1 MATMKKTLLLSALIG
16 LTCLMQAQESFTEFP
31 DHQLSISEEW
41 KSIKNIRAAW
51 GTSDVRYAW
60 HSLPDIKALKRSET
74 LTAWRGE
81 RVSAQAV
88 VYSGIATDSL
98 SPLTIQLTPFRN
110 GRHTL
115 PAEAVTAAFV
125 RYVKTDAWA
134 TPDGRGAGC
143 GHRPNHTIY
152 DSVMVA
158 DMIDP
163 HIESISMDAMS
174 TRSVWVS
181 CQVPT
186 DVAAGTYSGTLRIK
200 SGKRIVAK
208 LPLYLNVVDRTLPAP
223 EDWEFHLD
231 LWQNPF
237 AEARYYAT
245 PLWSDAHLEAMRP
258 SMEML
263 AAAGQKVITA
273 SIMHKPWNGQTEDHF
288 DSMVTWTKK
297 LDGTWE
303 FGFDVFDR
311 WIEFMMSCGIN
322 EQINCF
328 SMIPWALSFPYY
340 DVATNRMQV
349 LRAAPGDAAYEE
361 MWVAMLKS
369 FSQHL
374 REKGWF
380 SITTIAMDERP
391 MHAMQKAMAVI
402 RKADPEFKVSLAGNW
417 HPEIEADLYD
427 YCIALD
433 QAELLP
439 QEVFARRKAE
449 GKKTTVYTCCS
460 THKPNTFTFSVPA
473 EGTWYGFYVA
483 QSNYDGYLRWAY
495 NSWVRRPLHDT
506 RFRSWPAGDTYMIY
520 PHGRSSVRFEKL
532 IEGIQSCE
540 KIRILSEEFTK
551 TNNVEKLD
559 RLNSLLEKFNF
570 NSQYTDDFPTLIRQ
584 GQEELNALGLD

>member
-1 MATMKKTLLLSALIG
+1 MKKTLLLTALIG
-16 LTCLMQAQESFTEFP
+16 CTCLVKAQDTFTELP
-31 DHQLSISEEW
+31 DHRTPVAEEW
-41 KSIKNIRAAW
+41 KGVKNLRAAW

-60 HSLPDIKALKRSET
+60 HSLPDTKVLKRAET

-81 RVSAQAV
+81 RVSTQAII
-88 VYSGIATDSL
+88 YSSTATDSL
-98 SPLTIQLTPFRN
+98 APLTLQLTPFKN

-115 PAEAVTAAFV
+115 PSDAVKASFV

-134 TPDGRGAGC
+134 TPEGHGAGC
-143 GHRPNHTIY
+143 GYRTNHTLY
-152 DSVMVA
+152 DSTMIA
-158 DMIDP
+158 DIIDP
-163 HIESISMDAMS
+163 HAGAIAMDAMS
-174 TRSVWVS
+174 TRSVWVN

-186 DVAAGTYSGTLRIK
+186 DAVPGIYSGTLNIK
-200 SGKRIVAK
+200 AGKRTVAK
-208 LPLYLNVVDRTLPAP
+208 LPLSVKVTDRTLPKPA
-223 EDWEFHLD
+223 EWQFHLD

-237 AEARYYAT
+237 AEARYYNT
-245 PLWSDAHLEAMRP
+245 TLWSDAHLAAMRP

-288 DSMVTWTKK
+288 DSMVTWVKK

-311 WIEFMMSCGIN
+311 WIEFMMSCGIDK
-322 EQINCF
+322 QINCF

-349 LRAAPGDAAYEE
+349 LRAAPGDEAYEE
-361 MWVAMLKS
+361 MWVAMLKA
-369 FSQHL
+369 FSKHL

-402 RKADPEFKVSLAGNW
+402 RKADPDFKVSLAGNW

-433 QAELLP
+433 QADLLP
-439 QEVFARRKAE
+439 KEVFARRKAE

-473 EGTWYGFYVA
+473 EGAWYGLYVA
-483 QSNYDGYLRWAY
+483 GTEYDGYLRWAY
-495 NSWVRRPLHDT
+495 NSWVKNPLHDT
-506 RFRSWPAGDTYMIY
+506 RFRQWPAGDTYMIY
-520 PHGRSSVRFEKL
+520 PYGRSSVRFEKL
-532 IEGIQSCE
+532 IEGIQAYE
-540 KIRILSEEFTK
+540 KIRILREEFTA
-551 TNNVEKLD
+551 TGNTAKLAELD
-559 RLNSLLEKFNF
+559 ALQEKFNF
-570 NSQYTDDFPTLIRQ
+570 NSQYTDDFPTLIHQ
-584 GQEELNALGLD
+584 GQEELNAF

>member
-1 MATMKKTLLLSALIG
+1 MGGVGLLW
-16 LTCLMQAQESFTEFP
+16 AQDVFTELD
-31 DHQLSISEEW
+31 DHHAPIVAEW
-41 KSIKNIRAAW
+41 QGVKGLHAAW

-60 HSLPDIKALKRSET
+60 HALPDVKALKQAET

-88 VYSGIATDSL
+88 IYTAVATDSL
-98 SPLTIQLTPFRN
+98 SPITLQLSSFKN
-110 GRHTL
+110 GRHIL
-115 PAEAVTAAFV
+115 PAEAVKASFV
-125 RYVKTDAWA
+125 RYVKTDAWSM
-134 TPDGRGAGC
+134 PDGRGAGC
-143 GHRPNHTIY
+143 GYRPNHSLY
-152 DSVMVA
+152 DSAMVA

-163 HIESISMDAMS
+163 HAEVLAMGAMS

-181 CQVPT
+181 CQVPS
-186 DVAAGTYSGTLRIK
+186 DAVVGTYSGVLSVK
-200 SGKRIVAK
+200 SGKRTMAK
-208 LPLYLNVVDRTLPAP
+208 LPLHIKVTGRTLPSP
-223 EDWEFHLD
+223 EDWRFHLD

-237 AEARYYAT
+237 AEARYYGT
-245 PLWSDAHLEAMRP
+245 PLWSEAHFAAMRP

-288 DSMVTWTKK
+288 DSMVTWTKR

-311 WIEFMMSCGIN
+311 WVEFMMSCGIK

-349 LRAAPGDAAYEE
+349 LRAAPGEAAYEE
-361 MWVAMLKS
+361 MWVAMLKA

-380 SITTIAMDERP
+380 GITTIAMDERP
-391 MHAMQKAMAVI
+391 MHAMQKAMEVI
-402 RKADPEFKVSLAGNW
+402 RKADPDFKVSLAGNW
-417 HPEIEADLYD
+417 HPEIEAGLYD

-449 GKKTTVYTCCS
+449 GKKTTVYTCCT

-473 EGTWYGFYVA
+473 EGAWYGFYVA
-483 QSNYDGYLRWAY
+483 GTKYDGYLRWAY
-495 NSWVRRPLHDT
+495 NSWVKDPLHDT
-506 RFRSWPAGDTYMIY
+506 RFRQWPAGDTYMVY
-520 PHGRSSVRFEKL
+520 PYGRSSVRFEKL
-532 IEGIQSCE
+532 VEGIQAAE
-540 KIRILSEEFTK
+540 KVRILREELKADTA
-551 TNNVEKLD
+551 KLAELD
-559 RLNSLLEKFNF
+559 ALIERFNY
-570 NSQYTDDFPTLIRQ
+570 NSQYTEDFPSLVRQ
-584 GQEELNALGLD
+584 GQEGLNAF

>member
-1 MATMKKTLLLSALIG
+1 MKTKILLLAFGLISY
-16 LTCLMQAQESFTEFP
+16 TCKAQDTFVETT
-31 DHQLSISEEW
+31 DHKVPITEEW
-41 KSIKNIRAAW
+41 KDVKDTRAAW
-51 GTSDVRYAW
+51 GTSDVRYDW
-60 HSLPDIKALKRSET
+60 HTAPDVKALKRSEV

-81 RVSAQAV
+81 RVSTQAV
-88 VYSGIATDSL
+88 IYSGKETDSL
-98 SPLTIQLTPFRN
+98 TLQLTAFKN
-110 GRHTL
+110 GKHTL
-115 PAEAVTAAFV
+115 PAEAVKAAFV
-125 RYVKTDAWA
+125 RYVMTDSWT

-143 GHRPNHTIY
+143 GHRPDHTIY
-152 DSVMVA
+152 DSAMVA
-158 DMIDP
+158 DIIDP
-163 HIESISMDAMS
+163 HATALPLEAMS

-181 CQVPT
+181 CQVPIDAT
-186 DVAAGTYSGTLRIK
+186 VGTYSGALCIK
-200 SGKRIVAK
+200 EGKRTIAK
-208 LPLYLNVVDRTLPAP
+208 LPLSIKVIDRTLPSP
-223 EDWEFHLD
+223 GEWQFHLD

-237 AEARYYAT
+237 AEARYYDT
-245 PLWSDAHLEAMRP
+245 SLWSDAHLAAMRP

-311 WIEFMMSCGIN
+311 WIEFMMSCGIGK
-322 EQINCF
+322 QINCF

-361 MWVAMLKS
+361 MWVAMLKA

-374 REKGWF
+374 HEKGWF
-380 SITTIAMDERP
+380 AITTIAMDERP

-439 QEVFARRKAE
+439 QEVFARRKTE
-449 GKKTTVYTCCS
+449 GKKTTIYTCCS

-473 EGTWYGFYVA
+473 EGAWYGFYVA
-483 QSNYDGYLRWAY
+483 GTEYDGYLRWAY
-495 NSWVRRPLHDT
+495 NSWVKEPLHDT
-506 RFRSWPAGDTYMIY
+506 RFRAWPAGDTYMVY
-520 PHGRSSVRFEKL
+520 PYGRSSVRFEKL
-532 IEGIQSCE
+532 IEGIQAYE
-540 KIRILSEEFTK
+540 KVRILREEFAAE
-551 TNNVEKLD
+551 NNTAKLNE
-559 RLNSLLEKFNF
+559 LNGLLEKFNY
-570 NSQYTDDFPTLIRQ
+570 NSQYSEDFPTLIRQ
-584 GQEELNALGLD
+584 GQEGLNALSF

>member
-1 MATMKKTLLLSALIG
+1 MKKTLLFAALIG
-16 LTCLMQAQESFTEFP
+16 FACLTQAQDSFTEFP
-31 DHQLSISEEW
+31 DHKTPVVEEW
-41 KSIKNIRAAW
+41 KGVKHMHAAW

-81 RVSAQAV
+81 RVSTQAV
-88 VYSGIATDSL
+88 IYSVVATDSL
-98 SPLTIQLTPFRN
+98 APLTLQLTSFKN

-115 PAEAVTAAFV
+115 PADAVQAAFV

-134 TPDGRGAGC
+134 MPDGYGAGC
-143 GHRPNHTIY
+143 GYRPDHTRY
-152 DSVMVA
+152 DSAMVA
-158 DMIDP
+158 DIIDP
-163 HIESISMDAMS
+163 HAKAISMDAMS
-174 TRSVWVS
+174 TRLVWVS

-186 DVAAGTYSGTLRIK
+186 EAVAGTYSGTLSIK
-200 SGKRIVAK
+200 AGKHTVAK
-208 LPLYLNVVDRTLPAP
+208 LPLHIKVIDHTLPAP
-223 EDWEFHLD
+223 KEWQFHLD

-237 AEARYYAT
+237 AEARYYGT
-245 PLWSDAHLEAMRP
+245 PLWSDAHLAAMRP

-288 DSMVTWTKK
+288 DSMVTWSKC

-322 EQINCF
+322 NQINCF

-349 LRAAPGDAAYEE
+349 LRAAPGDAAYED
-361 MWVAMLKS
+361 MWVAMLKA

-380 SITTIAMDERP
+380 GITTIAMDERP

-402 RKADPEFKVSLAGNW
+402 RKADPEFRVSLAGNW
-417 HPEIEADLYD
+417 HPEIEDGLYD

-449 GKKTTVYTCCS
+449 GKKTTIYTCCT

-473 EGTWYGFYVA
+473 EAAWYGFYVA
-483 QSNYDGYLRWAY
+483 GTEYDGYLRWAY
-495 NSWVRRPLHDT
+495 NSWVKHPLHDT
-506 RFRSWPAGDTYMIY
+506 RFRQWPAGDTYVIY
-520 PHGRSSVRFEKL
+520 PYGRSSVRFEKL
-532 IEGIQSCE
+532 IEGIQAYE
-540 KIRILSEEFTK
+540 KVRILRQEFTAAG
-551 TNNVEKLD
+551 NAAKLAELD
-559 RLNSLLEKFNF
+559 ALLQEFDF
-570 NSQYTDDFPTLIRQ
+570 DSQYSDDFATLIRR
-584 GQEELNALGLD
+584 GQSELNRLSR

>member
-1 MATMKKTLLLSALIG
+1 MNRLGILFSSILLL
-16 LTCLMQAQESFTEFP
+16 CLCYPINTIAQDTFIEQA
-31 DHQLSISEEW
+31 DHKTPAAEEW
-41 KSIKNIRAAW
+41 KGVRGIRAAW

-60 HSLPDIKALKRSET
+60 HSCPDAKALEQACT

-81 RVSAQAV
+81 RVSAQALI
-88 VYSGIATDSL
+88 YSAMDTDSL
-98 SPLTIQLTPFRN
+98 TLQLSPLKN

-115 PAEAVTAAFV
+115 SAGASFV
-125 RYVKTDAWA
+125 RFVKTDSWA

-143 GHRPNHTIY
+143 GHRPDHTLY
-152 DSVMVA
+152 DSAMVA
-158 DMIDP
+158 DIIDP
-163 HIESISMDAMS
+163 HAAALPLEAMS

-181 CQVPT
+181 CQVPA
-186 DVAAGTYSGTLRIK
+186 DAVPGSYSGALCIK
-200 SGKRIVAK
+200 EGKRVVAK
-208 LPLYLNVVDRTLPAP
+208 LPIRIDVLQRTLPTPA
-223 EDWEFHLD
+223 EWKFHLD

-237 AEARYYAT
+237 AEARYYGT
-245 PLWSDAHLEAMRP
+245 PLWSDAHLAAMRP

-311 WIEFMMSCGIN
+311 WVEFMMSCGIN
-322 EQINCF
+322 KQINCF

-340 DVATNRMQV
+340 DLATNRMQV

-361 MWVAMLKS
+361 MWVAMLKA
-369 FSQHL
+369 FSKHL

-380 SITTIAMDERP
+380 AITTIAMDERP

-433 QAELLP
+433 QADLLS

-449 GKKTTVYTCCS
+449 GKKTTIYTCCS

-473 EGTWYGFYVA
+473 EGAWYGLYVA
-483 QSNYDGYLRWAY
+483 QSSYDGYLRWAY
-495 NSWVRRPLHDT
+495 NSWVKNPLHDT
-506 RFRSWPAGDTYMIY
+506 RFRAWPAGDTYMVY
-520 PHGRSSVRFEKL
+520 PYGRSSVRFEKL
-532 IEGIQSCE
+532 IEGIQAHE
-540 KIRILSEEFTK
+540 KVRILREEFT
-551 TNNVEKLD
+551 EKGDAAKLSALD
-559 RLNSLLEKFNF
+559 ALMEKFGS
-570 NSQYTDDFPTLIRQ
+570 NSQYCEDFPTLIRE
-584 GQEELNALGLD
+584 GQEGLNALSY

>member
-1 MATMKKTLLLSALIG
+1 MKKTLLLAALIG
-16 LTCLMQAQESFTEFP
+16 CTFLVKAQDTFTEFP
-31 DHQLSISEEW
+31 DHRTPVAEEW
-41 KSIKNIRAAW
+41 KGVKNLRAAW

-60 HSLPDIKALKRSET
+60 HSLPDTKALKRTET

-81 RVSAQAV
+81 RVSTQTII
-88 VYSGIATDSL
+88 YSGTATDSL
-98 SPLTIQLTPFRN
+98 APLTLQLTPFKN

-115 PAEAVTAAFV
+115 PAEAVKASFV

-134 TPDGRGAGC
+134 TPDGHGAGC
-143 GHRPNHTIY
+143 GYRTNHTLY
-152 DSVMVA
+152 DSVMIA

-163 HIESISMDAMS
+163 HAEAIGMDAMS

-186 DVAAGTYSGTLRIK
+186 DAAAGLYSGTLSIK
-200 SGKRIVAK
+200 AGKRTVAK
-208 LPLYLNVVDRTLPAP
+208 LPLYIKVMDRTLPEP
-223 EDWEFHLD
+223 KDWQFHLD

-237 AEARYYAT
+237 AEARYYNT
-245 PLWSDAHLEAMRP
+245 PLWSDAHLAAMRP
-258 SMEML
+258 SMVML

-288 DSMVTWTKK
+288 DSMVTWVKK

-311 WIEFMMSCGIN
+311 WIEFMMSCGID

-361 MWVAMLKS
+361 MWVAMLKA

-439 QEVFARRKAE
+439 KEVFARRKAE

-473 EGTWYGFYVA
+473 EGAWYGLYVA
-483 QSNYDGYLRWAY
+483 GTEYDGYLRWAY
-495 NSWVRRPLHDT
+495 NSWVKNPLHDT
-506 RFRSWPAGDTYMIY
+506 RFRQWPAGDTYMIY
-520 PHGRSSVRFEKL
+520 PYGRSSVRFEKL
-532 IEGIQSCE
+532 IEGIQAYE
-540 KIRILSEEFTK
+540 KIRILREEFTA
-551 TNNVEKLD
+551 TGNTAKLAELD
-559 RLNSLLEKFNF
+559 ALQEKFNF
-570 NSQYTDDFPTLIRQ
+570 NSQYTDDFPALIRQ
-584 GQEELNALGLD
+584 GQEGLNEF

>member
-1 MATMKKTLLLSALIG
+1 MKKLLLFVALVS
-16 LTCLMQAQESFTEFP
+16 CAVFVKAQDVFVEIP
-31 DHQLSISEEW
+31 DHVGPIEQEW
-41 KSIKNIRAAW
+41 HSVKGIRAAW
-51 GTSDVRYAW
+51 GTSDIRYAW
-60 HSLPDIKALKRSET
+60 HSLPNIGALKRTET

-81 RVSAQAV
+81 RVSGQAV
-88 VYSGIATDSL
+88 IYTKTATDSL
-98 SPLTIQLTPFRN
+98 SLLTLQLSSFKN
-110 GRHTL
+110 GRHVL
-115 PAEAVTAAFV
+115 PAEAVEASFV

-134 TPDGRGAGC
+134 TPEGRGAGC
-143 GHRPNHTIY
+143 GYRTDHTLY
-152 DSVMVA
+152 DSAMVA

-163 HIESISMDAMS
+163 HVEAIGMDAMS
-174 TRSVWVS
+174 VRSVWVS
-181 CQVPT
+181 CQVPA
-186 DVAAGTYSGTLRIK
+186 DAVAGMYSGTLSIK
-200 SGKRIVAK
+200 SGKRIIAK
-208 LPLYLNVVDRTLPAP
+208 LPLTIKVINRTLPSAR
-223 EDWEFHLD
+223 DWQFHLD

-237 AEARYYAT
+237 AEARYYGT
-245 PLWSDAHLEAMRP
+245 PLWSDAHLKAMRP

-288 DSMVTWTKK
+288 DSMVTWTKS
-297 LDGTWE
+297 LDGAWE
-303 FGFDVFDR
+303 FGFNVFDR
-311 WIEFMMSCGIN
+311 WIEFMMSCGIK

-349 LRAAPGDAAYEE
+349 LRAAPGDEAYEE
-361 MWVAMLKS
+361 MWVAMLKA

-380 SITTIAMDERP
+380 DITTIAMDERP

-417 HPEIEADLYD
+417 HPEIEAALYD

-439 QEVFARRKAE
+439 QEVFDRRKEE

-473 EGTWYGFYVA
+473 EAAWYGFYV
-483 QSNYDGYLRWAY
+483 SGTSYDGYLRWAY
-495 NSWVRRPLHDT
+495 NSWVKYPLHDT
-506 RFRSWPAGDTYMIY
+506 RFRQWPAGDTYMIY

-532 IEGIQSCE
+532 IEGIQAYE
-540 KIRILSEEFTK
+540 KVRILRDEFTAA
-551 TNNVEKLD
+551 NDMVKLAK
-559 RLNSLLEKFNF
+559 LEELVKRYNF
-570 NSQYTDDFPTLIRQ
+570 NSQFTSDFPSLIRQ
-584 GQEELNALGLD
+584 GQEMLNALGVR